1 MPPRPGVGGRGGE
14 DIAPVPQ
21 SSLVELTLCS
31 SHCSSLVAE
40 LRAAPELM
48 RGPAQPSTSTS
59 VPRCRPPQRRTAAEG
74 IPRTEAQLLA
84 PPRGARTLL
93 RLPRAVRDLC
103 PGKHGVI
110 SAQHNTGEEE
120 RMVARNPCWAAA
132 GAGGWP
138 AVLLRTSLSAVTTPA
153 TAATLQLQS
162 LVKHNELASDCCLVV
177 LVLVAI
183 KTWNNQLHPHHH
195 QPSNCSLRGRVTILV
210 SSNQL

>member
-1 MPPRPGVGGRGGE
+1 
-14 DIAPVPQ
+14 
-21 SSLVELTLCS
+21 
-31 SHCSSLVAE
+31 
-40 LRAAPELM
+40 M
-48 RGPAQPSTSTS
+48 RGPAQASTSTS

-110 SAQHNTGEEE
+110 SAYHRRGGEDGDEKP
-120 RMVARNPCWAAA
+120 VLGCCWGWSLASSAAQN
-132 GAGGWP
+132 
-138 AVLLRTSLSAVTTPA
+138 LIICRHYTTA
-153 TAATLQLQS
+153 TTAATLQLQS

-183 KTWNNQLHPHHH
+183 KTWNNQLHPHHQH

>member
-1 MPPRPGVGGRGGE
+1 
-14 DIAPVPQ
+14 
-21 SSLVELTLCS
+21 
-31 SHCSSLVAE
+31 
-40 LRAAPELM
+40 M
-48 RGPAQPSTSTS
+48 RGPAQASTSTS

-138 AVLLRTSLSAVTTPA
+138 ALLLRTSLSAVTTPA

-177 LVLVAI
+177 LVLVVVLVAI

-210 SSNQL
+210 SSSYLYLRHIASVVLLVLSPCPGIIKQ